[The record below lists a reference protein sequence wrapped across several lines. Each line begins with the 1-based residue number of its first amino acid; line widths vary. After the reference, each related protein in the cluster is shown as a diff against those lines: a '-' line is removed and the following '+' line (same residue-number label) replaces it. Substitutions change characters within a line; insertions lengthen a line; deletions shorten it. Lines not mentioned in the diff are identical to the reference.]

1 MNSGPHHRHGDMQ
14 EHYDHVP
21 HRQSWRHPA
30 TTHALITSQG
40 HHSQGA
46 LSAEGNGGGGEG
58 QDEPGSAPYLFSARS
73 LRSVSNDKATN
84 GTSETHQ
91 TPTLQK
97 QRADSYWQTVHPLG
111 PCLQL
116 VTEDTSTGH
125 HGQRRRRRG
134 AHLRTSTRSTSH
146 ARTHLRSITHA
157 TPQRAA
163 SPLLKLTGRGRPA
176 QTTGSARA
184 RAC

>member
-1 MNSGPHHRHGDMQ
+1 MCLTDRAGAIL
-14 EHYDHVP
+14 
-21 HRQSWRHPA
+21 RQHTRSS
-30 TTHALITSQG
+30 SQG

-97 QRADSYWQTVHPLG
+97 QRADSYCKTVHPT

-116 VTEDTSTGH
+116 TEDTSTGH

-176 QTTGSARA
+176 QTTGSAQATRA
-184 RAC
+184 WW

>member
-1 MNSGPHHRHGDMQ
+1 MH
-14 EHYDHVP
+14 
-21 HRQSWRHPA
+21 
-30 TTHALITSQG
+30 THA
-40 HHSQGA
+40 HGA
-46 LSAEGNGGGGEG
+46 YTFIYYSIGRKEDSGLWRRR
-58 QDEPGSAPYLFSARS
+58 GSGRAR
-73 LRSVSNDKATN
+73 LGAILVFCEKFAKRFDDKATN